1 MQYFM
6 LILSNGATV
15 EQRGRERDIKR
26 FIPFRMSNY
35 LQLLFFFLSFFLS
48 LFFFFFFFFFFALFP
63 MSRVFV
69 FKLKLSYRNKCN
81 RNGVVDAMNTI
92 YLLPIFYYIRPI
104 DEFET
109 IRNPLSSD
117 LAAFTSSGFIY
128 QKRIES
134 NFLRNDL
141 KVVRAIFY

>member
-1 MQYFM
+1 
-6 LILSNGATV
+6 
-15 EQRGRERDIKR
+15 
-26 FIPFRMSNY
+26 
-35 LQLLFFFLSFFLS
+35 
-48 LFFFFFFFFFFALFP
+48 
-63 MSRVFV
+63 
-69 FKLKLSYRNKCN
+69 
-81 RNGVVDAMNTI
+81 MNTI

-117 LAAFTSSGFIY
+117 LAAFISSGFIY

-141 KVVRAIFY
+141 KGKGDLLLKKKERKNWNKRITWNKHPSLSWSFSLED

>member
-1 MQYFM
+1 
-6 LILSNGATV
+6 
-15 EQRGRERDIKR
+15 
-26 FIPFRMSNY
+26 
-35 LQLLFFFLSFFLS
+35 
-48 LFFFFFFFFFFALFP
+48 
-63 MSRVFV
+63 
-69 FKLKLSYRNKCN
+69 
-81 RNGVVDAMNTI
+81 MNTI

-141 KVVRAIFY
+141 KGKGDLLLKKKERKNWNKRIT